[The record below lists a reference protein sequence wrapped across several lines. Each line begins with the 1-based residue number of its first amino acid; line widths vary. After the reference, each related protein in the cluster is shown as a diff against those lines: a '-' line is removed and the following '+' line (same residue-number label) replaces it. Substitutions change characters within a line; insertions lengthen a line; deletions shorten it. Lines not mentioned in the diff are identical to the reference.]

1 MLYKLEVELIFV
13 VVRRSPKS
21 EAGAK
26 IAVYYAVSALET
38 ATTTVPALPSRL
50 GAGDSEKTLPPCV
63 LLQGG

>member
-38 ATTTVPALPSRL
+38 ATTTVPALPS
-50 GAGDSEKTLPPCV
+50 
-63 LLQGG
+63 